1 MSQHNVERVIGRL
14 LTDEGFRRRFLKDA
28 PGTLKEIAEN
38 GGLNPC
44 ELRALTV
51 LDRDLLARFA
61 DLIDPRLQK
70 TDLHE
75 AEEEEEGGGP

>member
-1 MSQHNVERVIGRL
+1 MSQQNVERVIGRL

-28 PGTLKEIAEN
+28 HSTIQEFAEG

-44 ELRALTV
+44 EVHALTA
-51 LDRDLLARFA
+51 LDRELLARFA

-75 AEEEEEGGGP
+75 GGGP

>member
-28 PGTLKEIAEN
+28 QSTLAEVAAN

-44 ELRALTV
+44 ELHALTA
-51 LDRDLLARFA
+51 LDRDLLSRFA

-75 AEEEEEGGGP
+75 GGGP